1 MEGLT
6 LYKNAFGYLSDE
18 SVKNTDVINLYFDD
32 FSAIN
37 SSKDLAVLRMGVVEY
52 ALTQFTPFNGLINF
66 INTQFNEA
74 ELTELQRRFLLDTIK
89 FIETGKRDISILSW
103 FDLIKSSE
111 ELDIKSVSRIT
122 PLKVGHEDNLL
133 GMWLSHDG
141 GFLDMLWSLRIIF
154 GSVKEN

>member
-37 SSKDLAVLRMGVVEY
+37 RSRDLVTLRMSVIEY
-52 ALTQFTPFNGLINF
+52 ALTQFAPFNGLINF
-66 INTQFNEA
+66 INVQFGEA

-103 FDLIKSSE
+103 FDLLKSSE
-111 ELDIKSVSRIT
+111 ALDIKSISKTT
-122 PLKVGHEDNLL
+122 PLKVEHEDNSL
-133 GMWLSHDG
+133 GKWLSHDG